1 MLPQPFLPQSTER
14 ANRYQ
19 SDREKITIG
28 LSQEIA
34 TFWLKRE
41 KITIGLS
48 QEIATF
54 WLDREKITI
63 GLSQEIANRY
73 PTSTRLAAVARE
85 TPTYSLRKQNMGES
99 VSSSLTTPGRVS
111 PCTLA

>member
-1 MLPQPFLPQSTER
+1 MLPQPFLPQSLER

-19 SDREKITIG
+19 IDREKITIG
-28 LSQEIA
+28 M
-34 TFWLKRE
+34 
-41 KITIGLS
+41 S

-63 GLSQEIANRY
+63 GMSQEIANRY

-85 TPTYSLRKQNMGES
+85 TPTYSLRRQNIGES
-99 VSSSLTTPGRVS
+99 VSSSLTTPGRVR